1 MKKIVLLTL
10 LCSFSIFAQNPERKE
25 AVKIHGVLDNWHK
38 AAADANFD
46 KYFDVMTNTFAFIGT
61 DAGEHWDKDAFAAY
75 AKPYFD
81 KGKAWKFTRIDRHIY
96 FNYDRSVAWFD
107 ELLETQMKICRG
119 SGVLLKQN
127 GQWKIAQYVLSMTV
141 PNENADEVIKIKTPV
156 EDKQLDQIKNLK

>member
-1 MKKIVLLTL
+1 MKKIILLML
-10 LCSFSIFAQNPERKE
+10 LCSTAVFAQTPERKE
-25 AVKIHGVLDNWHK
+25 AVKIHGLLDNWHK
-38 AAADANFD
+38 AAADANLE
-46 KYFDVMTNTFAFIGT
+46 KYFDVMTNTFVYLGT
-61 DAGEHWDKDAFAAY
+61 DAGEYWDRDAFAAFC
-75 AKPYFD
+75 KPYFD
-81 KGKAWKFTRIDRHIY
+81 KGKAWNFKRIDRHIY

-141 PNENADEVIKIKTPV
+141 PNDNMEEVVKIKTPI